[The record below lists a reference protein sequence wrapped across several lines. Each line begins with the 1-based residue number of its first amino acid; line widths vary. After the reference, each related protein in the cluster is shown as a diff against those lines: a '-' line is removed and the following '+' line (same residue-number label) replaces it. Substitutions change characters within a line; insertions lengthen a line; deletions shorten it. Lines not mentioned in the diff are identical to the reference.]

1 MRDRSRSSRFI
12 SQVTWTVE
20 MDSILIEHVML
31 DISELVLILDVEET
45 EILER
50 KKLLGLLRRARQL
63 RKTM

>member
-1 MRDRSRSSRFI
+1 MKSSRFI

-50 KKLLGLLRRARQL
+50 KKVLGLLRRARQL